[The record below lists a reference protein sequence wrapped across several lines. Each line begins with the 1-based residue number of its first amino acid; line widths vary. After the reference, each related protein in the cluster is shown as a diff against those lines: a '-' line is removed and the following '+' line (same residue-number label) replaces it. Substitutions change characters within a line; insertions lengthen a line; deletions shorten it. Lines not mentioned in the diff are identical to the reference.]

1 LSAADVQDA
10 RRVTVVNQTLVNRY
24 FGGQNPLGQRI
35 KIAML
40 QTLPEG
46 AVDDPIFEI
55 VGVMADARN
64 QGIQDPPVP
73 EMLIPYTITGAFE
86 RGILVK
92 TAGDPDALSTSV
104 RREIWSVDRNVA
116 LSDTGSL
123 TGYLQQFSY
132 GEPRFSLVVL
142 GVFAGVGLVLV
153 AIGVYSVIAYTV
165 ARQTHEIGIRMALGA
180 GSSDVLRMVARLG
193 LQLLALGVGVG
204 LVAGFGAT
212 RLIAAQLWGISSHD
226 PFTLAGIITVMT
238 LVGLAATYFPAR
250 RAIRVDPIEALR
262 NE

>member
-1 LSAADVQDA
+1 VQDA
-10 RRVTVVNQTLVNRY
+10 RRVAVVNQTLVNRY

-46 AVDDPIFEI
+46 AVDNPVFEI
-55 VGVMADARN
+55 IGVMADAKN
-64 QGIQDPPVP
+64 QGVQDPPSP
-73 EMLIPYTITGAFE
+73 EMLVPYTITGAFE

-92 TAGDPDALSTSV
+92 TAGDPDALSSSV
-104 RREIWSVDRNVA
+104 RREIWSLDRNVA

-123 TGYLQQFSY
+123 TGYLKQFSY

-180 GSSDVLRMVARLG
+180 GRSDVLRMVARVG
-193 LQLLALGVGVG
+193 LQLLAIGVCVG
-204 LVAGFGAT
+204 LLTGFGAT

-226 PFTLAGIITVMT
+226 PFTLAGIITMMT

-250 RAIRVDPIEALR
+250 RAMRVDPIVALR